1 MKSILRIGIVSLLA
15 LFTANTIAV
24 AQNRGGGKARPSPNA
39 TISQTI
45 GTTVVSLTYGRPSL
59 KGRSIENLVPPGK
72 VWRTG
77 ANESTAITFSADVK
91 VGNKAISAGTYSL
104 YTIPGE
110 SEMTIIINSKMSW
123 GTQYDGAQD
132 VARTSAPV
140 TNSNFVESFII
151 SFDSLSDTMANMV
164 LRWGE
169 YTVTVPIEV
178 Q

>member
-1 MKSILRIGIVSLLA
+1 
-15 LFTANTIAV
+15 
-24 AQNRGGGKARPSPNA
+24 
-39 TISQTI
+39 
-45 GTTVVSLTYGRPSL
+45 
-59 KGRSIENLVPPGK
+59 LVPPGK

-91 VGNKAISAGTYSL
+91 VGDKAISAGMYSL

-123 GTQYDGAQD
+123 GTQYDEAQD